1 MPLIVHHERIGE
13 HLLVRIVGDVDLETA
28 TTLTDALVAA
38 SALDTNGMIVDLTA
52 TTFFGASGLAAL
64 VDVANHGHN
73 TGSSLVVI
81 APRHSVIRR
90 VMTLTSLTD
99 VIPVADTVR
108 DAQHL
113 LRAHRSAGK

>member
-1 MPLIVHHERIGE
+1 MSLIVRHERIGE
-13 HLLVRIVGDVDLETA
+13 HLLVRIVGDVDVETA
-28 TTLTDALVAA
+28 TRLTDVLVAA

-64 VDVANHGHN
+64 VNVAGHGHDM
-73 TGSSLVVI
+73 GSSLVVI
-81 APRHSVIRR
+81 TPRHSVIRR
-90 VMTLTSLTD
+90 IITLTSLTD

-113 LRAHRSAGK
+113 LRARRSSGK